1 VFFVPIKA
9 KPHHLCSRIYFDL
22 ELNLFIRWVFGYIK
36 NKFKRKELAMETI
49 NKHQQHN
56 KAQEENHMA
65 HNKAQEE
72 NHMAH
77 NKAQEEDQMDH
88 KNPQEENQMDHK
100 NDQAEN
106 HKAHK
111 NDQEENHKA
120 HKNHNGNQSSHH
132 NHHEMMIKDFK
143 RRFFVSLVV
152 TVPLLVLSPMIQEWT
167 GISII
172 FAGSNYILFGLASFV
187 YFYGGW
193 PFLKGLIE
201 ELKEKRPGMMTLIAM
216 AISVAYIY
224 STATV
229 FGLSGNDFF
238 WELATLIDIML
249 LGHWIEMRSVL
260 SASNALEELAELMPN
275 TAHLIKDGETIDVE
289 INQLKKED
297 IILIKPGEKIPADGI
312 IVKGSSSINQSMLT
326 GESKPVEKTKGDK
339 VIGGSI
345 NNDGSLEVEVQGTGE
360 DSYLSKVIDLV
371 KSAQESKSKTQ
382 NLADK
387 AAFWLTIVAL
397 TAGFTTLIVWYLITK
412 DFTFAIARMATVMV
426 ITCPHALGLAIPL
439 VVAAST
445 AQSAKNG
452 LLIKNRTQF
461 ENSRKIDTLVF
472 DKTGTLTY
480 GEFGVNFIEIFVDN
494 YSEEEVI
501 EVAAT
506 LESNSEHPIATG
518 IIEKQKE
525 LGLSSLDMEDFE
537 AIKGKGVKGRID
549 GKDAMVVSPGYLKES
564 NIEVPRDL
572 PAHDVSTNVFLLV
585 DGKLIAAIGLSD
597 KIREE
602 SYNAIK
608 RLKKE
613 GIKTWMLTGD
623 NESTAKQV
631 SDELGLDGYF
641 AEVLPDQKQEK
652 IKDLQSQGSFVAMTG
667 DGVNDAPALAQAD
680 VGIAVGSGTDVAAET
695 ADIVL
700 VNSNPEDV
708 VALIDF
714 GKATYRKMRQNLIWA
729 TGYNVI
735 AIPLAAGV
743 LSGVGIVI
751 SPAIGAILMS
761 LSTIIVAINA
771 KLLKL
776 EKS

>member
-1 VFFVPIKA
+1 MDANNHQEKD
-9 KPHHLCSRIYFDL
+9 H
-22 ELNLFIRWVFGYIK
+22 
-36 NKFKRKELAMETI
+36 ME
-49 NKHQQHN
+49 H
-56 KAQEENHMA
+56 
-65 HNKAQEE
+65 
-72 NHMAH
+72 
-77 NKAQEEDQMDH
+77 
-88 KNPQEENQMDHK
+88 
-100 NDQAEN
+100 NDQYDQ
-106 HKAHK
+106 HGH
-111 NDQEENHKA
+111 ND
-120 HKNHNGNQSSHH
+120 
-132 NHHEMMIKDFK
+132 HHEMMIVDFK
-143 RRFFVSLVV
+143 KRFFVSLIV
-152 TVPLLVLSPMIQEWT
+152 TVPLLILSPMIQEWT
-167 GISII
+167 NTSIS
-172 FAGSNYILFGLASFV
+172 FRGSNYVLFALATFI

-193 PFLKGLIE
+193 PFLTGLID
-201 ELKEKRPGMMTLIAM
+201 ELKARNPGMMTLIAM
-216 AISVAYIY
+216 AISVAYLY

-229 FGLSGNDFF
+229 FGLQGNDFF

-249 LGHWIEMRSVL
+249 LGHWIEMRAVL
-260 SASNALEELAELMPN
+260 GASNALEELAELMPN
-275 TAHLIKDGETIDVE
+275 TAHLLKDGEVID
-289 INQLKKED
+289 IAIAQLNTGD
-297 IILIKPGEKIPADGI
+297 VILIKPGEKIPADGI
-312 IVKGSSSINQSMLT
+312 ILKGSSSINESMLT
-326 GESKPVEKTKGDK
+326 GESKPVEKDKDDK

-345 NNDGSLEVEVQGTGE
+345 NNDGSLEVAIQGTGE
-360 DSYLSKVIDLV
+360 DTYLSKVIDLV

-382 NLADK
+382 GLADR
-387 AAFWLTIVAL
+387 AAFWLTIIAL
-397 TAGFTTLIVWYLITK
+397 SAGFITLVVWYLITK

-461 ENSRKIDTLVF
+461 ENSRKIDTVVF

-480 GEFGVNFIEIFVDN
+480 GEFGVNFVEIFDDN
-494 YSEEEVI
+494 YNEEQVI
-501 EVAAT
+501 ELAGT

-518 IIEKQKE
+518 IMEKQKE
-525 LGLSSLDMEDFE
+525 LGLSSLDMKAFE
-537 AIKGKGVKGRID
+537 AIQGKGVKGIIN
-549 GKDAMVVSPGYLKES
+549 GKDTMVVSPGYLKDS
-564 NIEVPRDL
+564 DILVPKEL

-585 DGKLIAAIGLSD
+585 DGKLTAAIGLSD
-597 KIREE
+597 RIREE
-602 SYNAIK
+602 SYDAIK
-608 RLKKE
+608 RLKEE

-623 NESTAKQV
+623 NEKTAKQV
-631 SDELGLDGYF
+631 SEELGLDGYF

-652 IKDLQSQGSFVAMTG
+652 IKELQAQGNFVAMTG

-695 ADIVL
+695 ADIIL

-751 SPAIGAILMS
+751 SPALGAILMS
-761 LSTIIVAINA
+761 FSTIIVAINA

-776 EKS
+776 NK

>member
-1 VFFVPIKA
+1 MDSK
-9 KPHHLCSRIYFDL
+9 HH
-22 ELNLFIRWVFGYIK
+22 
-36 NKFKRKELAMETI
+36 
-49 NKHQQHN
+49 
-56 KAQEENHMA
+56 QEKNHM
-65 HNKAQEE
+65 E
-72 NHMAH
+72 HMSSS
-77 NKAQEEDQMDH
+77 
-88 KNPQEENQMDHK
+88 NQH
-100 NDQAEN
+100 
-106 HKAHK
+106 
-111 NDQEENHKA
+111 
-120 HKNHNGNQSSHH
+120 HH

-143 RRFFVSLVV
+143 RRLFVSLIV
-152 TVPLLVLSPMIQEWT
+152 TVPLLVLSPMIQEWAN
-167 GISII
+167 ISIS
-172 FAGSNYILFGLASFV
+172 FSGSKYVLFGLATFV

-193 PFLKGLIE
+193 PFLKGLID
-201 ELKEKRPGMMTLIAM
+201 ELKEKKPGMMTLIAM
-216 AISVAYIY
+216 AISVAYLY

-275 TAHLIKDGETIDVE
+275 TAHLLKDGEIIDIE
-289 INQLKKED
+289 ISELKTKD
-297 IILIKPGEKIPADGI
+297 KILIKPGEKIPADGI
-312 IVKGSSSINQSMLT
+312 IVKGNSSINQSMLT
-326 GESKPVEKTKGDK
+326 GESKPVEKGKGDK

-345 NNDGSLEVEVQGTGE
+345 NNDGSLEVEVEGTGE
-360 DSYLSKVIDLV
+360 DSYLSKVIELV

-387 AAFWLTIVAL
+387 AAFWLTIIAL
-397 TAGFTTLIVWYLITK
+397 SAGFTTLIVWYLITK

-461 ENSRKIDTLVF
+461 ENSRKIDTVVF

-480 GEFGVNFIEIFVDN
+480 GEFGVNFIEIFDSN
-494 YSEEEVI
+494 YSEEQII
-501 EVAAT
+501 EIAAT

-518 IIEKQKE
+518 IIEKQKK
-525 LGLSSLDMEDFE
+525 LGLSSLDMKDFA
-537 AIKGKGVKGRID
+537 AIKGKGVKGRVK
-549 GKDAMVVSPGYLKES
+549 GKDTMVVSPGYLKEN
-564 NIEVPRDL
+564 NIEVPREL

-585 DGKLIAAIGLSD
+585 EGKLIAAIGLSD
-597 KIREE
+597 RIREE

-623 NESTAKQV
+623 NEKTAKQV
-631 SDELGLDGYF
+631 SEELGLDGYF

-652 IKDLQSQGSFVAMTG
+652 IKELQSQGNFVAMTG

-695 ADIVL
+695 ADIIL

-776 EKS
+776 DK